1 MNYVDLLPGE
11 GDVMRELDE
20 EERALAGT
28 IAQEAD
34 WNGYT
39 GALPE
44 PLLIQTGCT
53 PCRTPKSCGR

>member
-1 MNYVDLLPGE
+1 VNYVDLLPGE

-34 WNGYT
+34 WKGYA
-39 GALPE
+39 GAPPE
-44 PLLIQTGCT
+44 PLLAPSGCT
-53 PCRTPKSCGR
+53 PCRTPKSCRP